1 MCNSTHALTQDA
13 NTIDES
19 CRTVL
24 ARKEG
29 LMFDWMKRRGWTATH
44 EARPQN
50 EARPQVETAARHA
63 GKEAGKY
70 RLLYEYLERR
80 YANTVVLTFGQ
91 IEDLLGFGLPDP
103 ARTVKE
109 WWTIAD
115 MSTGE
120 ARCSDAWRLANR
132 TARPNLMA
140 QTVAFERVS

>member
-1 MCNSTHALTQDA
+1 
-13 NTIDES
+13 
-19 CRTVL
+19 
-24 ARKEG
+24 
-29 LMFDWMKRRGWTATH
+29 MFDWMKRRGSKATR

-50 EARPQVETAARHA
+50 EARPQVETATRHA

-103 ARTVKE
+103 ARTAQE